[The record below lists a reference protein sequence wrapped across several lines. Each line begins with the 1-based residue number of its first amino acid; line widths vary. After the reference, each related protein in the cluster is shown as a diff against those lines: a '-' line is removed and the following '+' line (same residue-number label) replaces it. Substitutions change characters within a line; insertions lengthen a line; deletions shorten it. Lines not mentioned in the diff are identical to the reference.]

1 MFWSGMLAERMD
13 LRYFL
18 TLGMLLSGFFTFMFG
33 FAKYYDIHSLYYF
46 ITVQVRMLGV
56 MIEFNTFDYYIC
68 R

>member
-46 ITVQVRMLGV
+46 LTVQVRNEDR
-56 MIEFNTFDYYIC
+56 I
-68 R
+68 